1 MDQDQPPSLDG
12 SHIASPFEILA
23 IGGLDPG
30 GGAGLVRDFLTAQ
43 ALGMRAFLVGT
54 AFTLQTGSGA
64 VGIEPRSPSALVRDL
79 KTAVAALRPR
89 VVKVGMVATAGLAA
103 AITDGLAGWDGP
115 LVFDPVLAASRG
127 GALYQGDVSELGSL
141 LGRATLVT
149 PNVPEAEALSELP
162 VHDREDARAAAQIIL
177 REGAAAVLIKGGHFA
192 GDADDLLVTPAGE
205 RVFSAPRLPGISP
218 RGTGCALATA
228 IAVGLAR
235 GEGLEDAIAGAKR
248 WLFGAIAQAR
258 VVGEERRL

>member
-1 MDQDQPPSLDG
+1 MDLDHPPPNGG
-12 SHIASPFEILA
+12 SHIASAYEILA

-54 AFTLQTGSGA
+54 AFTLQTG
-64 VGIEPRSPSALVRDL
+64 VGGVSVEPRSPSALARDL
-79 KTAVAALRPR
+79 KAAISTLRPR
-89 VVKVGMVATAGLAA
+89 VVKVGMVASAGLAA

-127 GALYQGDVSELGSL
+127 GALYQGDVSELGAL

-149 PNVPEAEALSELP
+149 PNLSEAEALSELP
-162 VHDREDARAAAQIIL
+162 VRSREDARAAAHIIL
-177 REGAAAVLIKGGHFA
+177 REGAAAVLVKGGHLE
-192 GDADDLLVTPAGE
+192 GGADDLLVTARGE
-205 RVFSAPRLPGISP
+205 RVFSAPRLPGVSP

-235 GEGLEDAIAGAKR
+235 GEGLEDAIAGGKR
-248 WLFGAIAQAR
+248 WLFGAIGQAQT
-258 VVGEERRL
+258 VGDERRL